1 MKTNPITKKTPTNRH
16 HTANINNPKRLSCF
30 PPEPPVSYSGG
41 NRYASS
47 RPDMPPPLAATTMY
61 CTPSST

>member
-16 HTANINNPKRLSCF
+16 HTANKPQKTLMF